1 MTPLDPIQAP
11 RLPGR
16 ISLAAVGVLLLSFAI
31 QKRWT
36 VDYGWQVQA
45 GRWIVD
51 HRALPTTD
59 PFSVGGDARPYVEI
73 RWLFTVALSA
83 VHALAGP
90 ALATLLAAALVLAAF
105 ALVARASP
113 RAAATPAGV
122 LILALAVVAASGRFM
137 PRPESVTFVLLALHL
152 LVLDRVARG
161 ITPVRRALLVLV
173 PAQAL
178 WNNVHVL
185 FGLGPFLGAAFL
197 AGDSLERLRAAR
209 RPRLSRDLAVVL
221 AAQIGALAL
230 QGNGLRGLLFP
241 FASARQVGSSSFL
254 GTWIE
259 EFRSPFSIPSWG
271 GELVAT
277 ALLSALV
284 AASFALPRG
293 LRPARIAIALTFAVL
308 AGLAVRN
315 VALLAIAGAFVALR
329 NLDEGLLARPGLA
342 SRLSARTTLVHAGL
356 TAAALALAALVV
368 TDRWAIWHGSE
379 ARFGL
384 GVLRHQ
390 YPEKAV
396 DYLLARAPKRE
407 LFHAMA
413 DGGYLIE
420 RAAGRYPVLVDGR
433 TEVYGDAFFAEYA
446 TEPARDLEAYLSRH
460 HVNVLLLRNDHQ
472 AELAARVASA
482 PSWALVHLDEVAL
495 VFVRRIPEHEALL
508 ARHALDPATLGP
520 TAVDPDDASYG
531 PFAGLGAV
539 ERPLYSMG
547 MARSLLLVGA
557 IDAAAR
563 HLERAVAHPSRDPE
577 ARLLLA
583 QIRKADGDEA
593 AAAALMEGLHPSPEV
608 AARARLL
615 ESQLLLRRGGAAGDR
630 LAALARESPADPAL
644 LSTLARS
651 HAAAGRWSEA
661 REAWKAAS
669 ALEPLDPTHLA
680 GIGLSSEALGDLAG
694 ARAAYQAALRLD
706 ARQARVL
713 NQLGVLEARTG
724 NGAEAARLFRAA
736 LAVDPGYAGAQR
748 NLQRLEAGPRPPPGP

>member
-1 MTPLDPIQAP
+1 MTPVDPIRVP
-11 RLPGR
+11 RLAGK
-16 ISLAAVGVLLLSFAI
+16 ISLAAIGVLLLSFAL

-36 VDYGWQVQA
+36 VDYGWQLQV

-51 HRALPTTD
+51 HRALPVID

-73 RWLFTVALSA
+73 RWLFTVALSV
-83 VHALAGP
+83 VHALGGP

-105 ALVARASP
+105 ALLI
-113 RAAATPAGV
+113 RAAPGAAVTPPGLAV
-122 LILALAVVAASGRFM
+122 LGLAVVAASGRFM

-161 ITPVRRALLVLV
+161 MMPVRRALLVLV

-185 FGLGPFLGAAFL
+185 FGLGPFLGATVLF
-197 AGDSLERLRAAR
+197 GDSLERLQAGR
-209 RPRLSRDLAVVL
+209 RPRVSRDLALVL
-221 AAQIGALAL
+221 AAQIGALLL

-241 FASARQVGSSSFL
+241 FASARQVEKSAFL

-271 GELVAT
+271 GELIAT

-284 AASFALPRG
+284 AASFALPRA
-293 LRPARIAIALTFAVL
+293 LRPARIGIALTFAVL

-342 SRLSARTTLVHAGL
+342 SRLASRAAPVHAGL
-356 TAAALALAALVV
+356 TAATLALAALVV
-368 TDRWAIWHGSE
+368 TDRWAVWHGSE

-390 YPEKAV
+390 YPERAV
-396 DYLLARAPKRE
+396 DFLLSAAPKRE

-433 TEVYGDAFFAEYA
+433 TEVYGDAFFESFAV
-446 TEPARDLEAYLSRH
+446 EPSRDLEAYLSRH
-460 HVNVLLLRNDHQ
+460 DVNVLLLRNDHQ
-472 AELAARVASA
+472 ADAAARAASA
-482 PSWALVHLDEVAL
+482 PGWALVHLDEVAL

-508 ARHALDPATLGP
+508 ARHALDPAALGP
-520 TAVDPDDASYG
+520 KPGDPDDAPYG

-547 MARSLLLVGA
+547 MARSLLLAGA

-563 HLERAVAHPSRDPE
+563 HLERAVVHPSRDPE

-615 ESQLLLRRGGAAGDR
+615 ESQLLLRRGAGAGDR
-630 LAALARESPADPAL
+630 LAALSREAPADTVL

-651 HAAAGRWSEA
+651 HAAAGRWAEA

-669 ALEPLDPTHLA
+669 AIQPLDPTHLA
-680 GIGLSSEALGDLAG
+680 GIGLSSEALGDVAG
-694 ARAAYQAALRLD
+694 ARAAYEAALRLD
-706 ARQARVL
+706 PRQARVL
-713 NQLGVLEARTG
+713 NQLGVLAARTG
-724 NGAEAARLFRAA
+724 NGAEASRLFRAA
-736 LAVDPGYAGAQR
+736 LAVDPAYAGARR
-748 NLQRLEAGPRPPPGP
+748 NLERLEAGAGRP